1 MLTENTT
8 KKIAKQLILAEVS
21 NYGKSVLTDTFLA
34 ELSSQKKNKQQKPHH
49 SELTAN
55 FIHLLNNAKK
65 KNRNPLLPPIW
76 LHPTVLTFSPHSKE
90 FRRTL
95 CIWIQIKGLEQ
106 TSLNTSK
113 RWVIPVP
120 ESFLK
125 GNEIIKTLYLSQ
137 HLSQGFFWTDCYVL
151 APSPPRFPLS
161 ITPTTH
167 AETQSNKTLEK

>member
-65 KNRNPLLPPIW
+65 KKTVTRSCPLYDCIQLSLLSLLI
-76 LHPTVLTFSPHSKE
+76 LKSLEGLFVFE
-90 FRRTL
+90 F
-95 CIWIQIKGLEQ
+95 K
-106 TSLNTSK
+106 
-113 RWVIPVP
+113 
-120 ESFLK
+120 
-125 GNEIIKTLYLSQ
+125 
-137 HLSQGFFWTDCYVL
+137 
-151 APSPPRFPLS
+151 
-161 ITPTTH
+161 
-167 AETQSNKTLEK
+167 